1 MYKARTPTKAAPMVG
16 IVVSGPLV
24 IVVMLAVNVVLY
36 VALVFTVLS
45 GRARRVNAENLAE
58 AFKGLE
64 VALMQAVP
72 DLPDGFT
79 WGDAVARLRSAGI
92 QTNGMENAL
101 KGYEE
106 YRYGGTPLPNVDFH
120 EVVMVANILGG
131 INTGKSGNSTL
142 GQ

>member
-1 MYKARTPTKAAPMVG
+1 MVA
-16 IVVSGPLV
+16 VVSGPLV
-24 IVVMLAVNVVLY
+24 IVVMLVVNVVLY
-36 VALVFTVLS
+36 AALAFTVLS

-64 VALMQAVP
+64 AALKQAVP

-92 QTNGMENAL
+92 QTSGMENAL
-101 KGYEE
+101 KGYEA
-106 YRYGGTPLPNVDFH
+106 YRYGGTPLPNVDYH
-120 EVVMVANILGG
+120 EVVMIANILGG
-131 INTGKSGNSTL
+131 INTGKSENPTL

>member
-1 MYKARTPTKAAPMVG
+1 MRAAPMVG
-16 IVVSGPLV
+16 IVVSGPLI
-24 IVVMLAVNVVLY
+24 IVVILALNVVLY

-45 GRARRVNAENLAE
+45 GRARRVNAANLAE

-64 VALMQAVP
+64 VALKQAVP

-79 WGDAVARLRSAGI
+79 WGDALARLRSAGV

-106 YRYGGTPLPNVDFH
+106 YRYGGTPLPNVDYH

-131 INTGKSGNSTL
+131 INTGKSGTSTL

>member
-1 MYKARTPTKAAPMVG
+1 MVG

-24 IVVMLAVNVVLY
+24 IVAMLAVNVVLY

-64 VALMQAVP
+64 VALKQAVP

-106 YRYGGTPLPNVDFH
+106 YRYGGTPLPDVDFH

>member
-1 MYKARTPTKAAPMVG
+1 MVG
-16 IVVSGPLV
+16 IAVFSGPLV

-36 VALVFTVLS
+36 VALVLTVQS
-45 GRARRVNAENLAE
+45 GRARRVSAENLAE

-64 VALMQAVP
+64 VALKQAVP
-72 DLPDGFT
+72 DLPEGFT

-92 QTNGMENAL
+92 QTNGMEDAL

-120 EVVMVANILGG
+120 EVVIVANFLEGMNAG
-131 INTGKSGNSTL
+131 KKSGNSTL

>member
-1 MYKARTPTKAAPMVG
+1 
-16 IVVSGPLV
+16 
-24 IVVMLAVNVVLY
+24 MLAVNVVLY
-36 VALVFTVLS
+36 VALVLTVQS

-64 VALMQAVP
+64 VALKQAVP
-72 DLPDGFT
+72 DLPEGFT

-92 QTNGMENAL
+92 QTNGMEDAL

-120 EVVMVANILGG
+120 EVVIVANFLGG
-131 INTGKSGNSTL
+131 MNTGKKSGNSTL

>member
-1 MYKARTPTKAAPMVG
+1 MVG
-16 IVVSGPLV
+16 VVVSGPLI

-36 VALVFTVLS
+36 AALVFTVLS
-45 GRARRVNAENLAE
+45 GRTRRVNAENLAE

-64 VALMQAVP
+64 AALKQAVP

-92 QTNGMENAL
+92 QTSGMENAL

-106 YRYGGTPLPNVDFH
+106 YRYGGTPLPNVDFQR
-120 EVVMVANILGG
+120 VVMIANILGG

>member
-1 MYKARTPTKAAPMVG
+1 MVG
-16 IVVSGPLV
+16 IAVVSGPLV

-36 VALVFTVLS
+36 VALVLTVQS

-64 VALMQAVP
+64 VALKQAIP

-106 YRYGGTPLPNVDFH
+106 YRYGGTPLPDVDFH
-120 EVVMVANILGG
+120 EVVIVANFLGG
-131 INTGKSGNSTL
+131 MNTGKKSGNSTL

>member
-1 MYKARTPTKAAPMVG
+1 MVG
-16 IVVSGPLV
+16 IAVFSGPLV

-36 VALVFTVLS
+36 VALVLTVQS
-45 GRARRVNAENLAE
+45 GRARRVSAENLAE

-64 VALMQAVP
+64 VALKQAVP
-72 DLPDGFT
+72 DLPEGFT

-92 QTNGMENAL
+92 QTNGMEDAL

-120 EVVMVANILGG
+120 EVVIVANILGG
-131 INTGKSGNSTL
+131 MNTGKKSGNSTL

>member
-1 MYKARTPTKAAPMVG
+1 MVG
-16 IVVSGPLV
+16 IAVFSGPLV

-36 VALVFTVLS
+36 VALVLTVQS
-45 GRARRVNAENLAE
+45 GRARRVSAENLAE

-64 VALMQAVP
+64 VALKQAVP
-72 DLPDGFT
+72 DLPEGFT

-92 QTNGMENAL
+92 QTNGMEDAL

-120 EVVMVANILGG
+120 EVVIVANFLGG
-131 INTGKSGNSTL
+131 MNAGKKSGNSTL

>member
-1 MYKARTPTKAAPMVG
+1 MVG
-16 IVVSGPLV
+16 IAVVSGPLV
-24 IVVMLAVNVVLY
+24 IVIMLAAVNVVLY
-36 VALVFTVLS
+36 VALVLTVQS
-45 GRARRVNAENLAE
+45 GRARRVRAENLAE

-64 VALMQAVP
+64 VALKQAVP

-92 QTNGMENAL
+92 PTNGMENAL

-106 YRYGGTPLPNVDFH
+106 YRYGGTPLPTNVDFH
-120 EVVMVANILGG
+120 EVVVVANFLGG
-131 INTGKSGNSTL
+131 MNTGKKGGNSTL